1 MLAEKIYN
9 LNSFRRQYE
18 ALLTLSVCE
27 TIPRLVWNKDKSD
40 LLSQIDWSNML
51 SIASLFSYCDE
62 SKYLDAALRI
72 AQTCLSQDVTSENQ
86 KNAAAFIL
94 DNLTNKPAIKIA
106 LDKQYLKNNFRDNY
120 PFALRVQ
127 QSKSDIEHT
136 IIINDKIFLLNRFQ
150 KEVYSAYKHN
160 ETISISAP
168 TSAGKSYILCT
179 LLLEELTEGNK
190 NIVYVVPTRAL
201 ISQVETDLR
210 ALLKQYNLESQT
222 NVTTVPPQDDVDI
235 EKSNIFV
242 FTQER
247 LHWFLY
253 GNSNVQVDILIVDEA
268 HKIEDGNRGI
278 LLQQKI
284 EDVVKTN
291 PRIKVFFS
299 SPFTSN
305 PEILLENVINNSKKC
320 KVNTQFV
327 AVNQNL
333 LYVVQ
338 VPRKIKEWQIQL
350 CTIEKN
356 ILLGYVIMADRPTS
370 ERHKVVHI
378 AYQTLNRGG
387 CLIYSN
393 GAADAENTASLLFN
407 LLPEHN
413 VDAEVEELIE
423 LVKKTIHAQYVL
435 ARVLSK
441 GIAFHYG
448 NMPLLIRSEIERLF
462 SVGKIEYL
470 ICTSTLLEGVN
481 LPAKSIIIRKPSRGK
496 GNPLNQNDFWN
507 LAGRAGR
514 LGKEYSGNIFCIEPS
529 KWDIQPEP
537 NKTKQEIKR
546 ALNIVESK
554 GDELL
559 DYIRRGAPRREA
571 VDRPDLDA
579 AFGYFYIRYV
589 LEKEKALSTPFYD
602 RLLQELQV
610 VQSQVTLPSSI
621 VKKNPG
627 ISPLA
632 QQSLYDYF
640 TEHIDVIDTLIPVYP
655 NDSNAFEEYKSLVEI
670 IGQTIS
676 YYPQQLNASRAIL
689 LINWMSGRP
698 LSYLISKSYDSYMRK
713 HYPKKL
719 SEVIREV
726 MDNVESFVRY
736 QFAKDSSCYVDIL
749 RYVLELNGKRDLL
762 ESIPQ
767 LSLWLE
773 FGVSQKTHL
782 SLLALGLSRNT
793 VLELTNYIIST
804 EKSQEECLTWLRS
817 LNLDELD
824 LSPIMVEDI
833 RKIL

>member
-713 HYPKKL
+713 HYHKKL

-804 EKSQEECLTWLRS
+804 EKSQEECLAWLRS